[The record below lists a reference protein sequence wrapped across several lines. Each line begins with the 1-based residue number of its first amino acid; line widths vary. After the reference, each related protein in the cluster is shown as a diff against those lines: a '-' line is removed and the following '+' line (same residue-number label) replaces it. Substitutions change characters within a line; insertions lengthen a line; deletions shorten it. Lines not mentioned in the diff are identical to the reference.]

1 MQTADREFNGFPVEM
16 TKYLYELKYTN
27 TVEKQDE
34 NIIKYKE
41 YITTPLILL
50 YESLVPTVKAISGNL
65 EATPRRCIS
74 TPYTDRRFSP
84 NAPLKEY
91 MYIRYRHACR
101 EKDNIG
107 LYFDM
112 GIEGYSFGM
121 RIYDQTSEGMSKIR
135 QMILNHP
142 KKFEIQLGKLK
153 EAGFLVFGEE
163 YKKDHYPDI
172 DSYLLKEILNR
183 KHFHICK
190 DNTLNDNIYTSQL
203 KEDIADGFN
212 EIKGFIKLLEE
223 M

>member
-1 MQTADREFNGFPVEM
+1 MKTSNKEFNGFPVEM
-16 TKYLYELKYTN
+16 TKFLYELKYTN
-27 TVEKQDE
+27 TVEKQEE

-50 YESLVPTVKAISGNL
+50 YESLVPAVKAISGNL

-74 TPYTDRRFSP
+74 TPYNDRRFSP

-91 MYIRYRHACR
+91 VYIRYRHACR

-121 RIYDQTSEGMSKIR
+121 RVYDQTNEGMSKIR

-142 KKFEIQLGKLK
+142 KEFKMQLGKLK
-153 EAGFLVFGEE
+153 QAGFIVIGEE
-163 YKKDHYPDI
+163 YKKDHYPDV
-172 DSYLLKEILNR
+172 SNLLKEILNR
-183 KHFHICK
+183 KYFHICR
-190 DNTLNDNIYTSQL
+190 DHGLNDNVYTSQL
-203 KEDIADGFN
+203 KEEITEGFN
-212 EIKGFIKLLEE
+212 ELKGFIQLLEE